1 MQSTQDA
8 QAPWLEGPLLQV
20 RQEAFEGCQQ
30 EGAETGFVLV
40 HLMRTRGLNPDQID
54 SLVNRKSGLL
64 GMSGISNDMREIE
77 KAAAAGDHRALLA
90 FKAFCYRVRKYLG
103 SYLAVLGGADSMVFG
118 GGIGEN
124 APSVR
129 DRICS
134 GMEWC
139 GLKLHADRN
148 RAAIGLAPGH
158 AAKISMD
165 DSRLEA
171 YVVAA
176 DEETWIARETVRC
189 VRDMSS

>member
-1 MQSTQDA
+1 
-8 QAPWLEGPLLQV
+8 
-20 RQEAFEGCQQ
+20 
-30 EGAETGFVLV
+30 
-40 HLMRTRGLNPDQID
+40 
-54 SLVNRKSGLL
+54 
-64 GMSGISNDMREIE
+64 
-77 KAAAAGDHRALLA
+77 
-90 FKAFCYRVRKYLG
+90 
-103 SYLAVLGGADSMVFG
+103 MVFG

-134 GMEWC
+134 DMEWC

-176 DEETWIARETVRC
+176 DEETWIARETVRS
-189 VRDMSS
+189 VRDLFS